1 MGRQL
6 PELDPAMAARIAAMA
21 NTTTTTEST
30 ETDAVAVEATAAQA
44 IAPDATTPT
53 IATTAGRQAVIDT
66 DAGILG
72 GGVLDGDQ
80 LGDVAN
86 RDPGALAGD
95 ATGPGGAGLLPGFD
109 LGTAFDGSAFST
121 IDDRLTA
128 GLDGG
133 GTGGGATMGKGMIMD
148 GSLRWETQKGETTV
162 VGGHLVRSDVSV
174 YEDGNGQMWVKAVRY
189 DYDPATN
196 SVTTHTQ
203 WSGDGH
209 SASADPGTY
218 ETWHAG
224 EDGGTKYEPASD
236 DNAPLWTTGITA
248 QDVTDFV
255 NGLFGSSS
263 SDDGSTS
270 SDSGDGTTP
279 DAGADAG
286 YQTEEQ
292 AGAVKPKGWI
302 DADDL
307 LAAFGRVT
315 TSGIVAG
322 SRGGDPAGSSDATGG
337 APGPMGG
344 DTTVN
349 PGSEG
354 TYADVMASRG
364 AVLGGSAVDWVGQ
377 PKPVDAGVKTTVDP
391 NDLQVQMGPDE
402 TVINPGTGDGQ
413 ASTAASSTASS
424 TEGGPTHPTASGGT
438 ADDNG
443 TAIHDG
449 ASSTMAF
456 AEDPGSPAALQDVLG
471 GDGPDQLH
479 GRDFGH
485 EHGTEH
491 GHGGAPGGG
500 PSDDPGA
507 DADGDALMS

>member
-21 NTTTTTEST
+21 NTTATTEST

-66 DAGILG
+66 DAGLLG

-133 GTGGGATMGKGMIMD
+133 GTGGGSTMGKGMIMD
-148 GSLRWETQKGETTV
+148 GGYSTWSVSRGDTLISGDHRIRTDSYADLSLT
-162 VGGHLVRSDVSV
+162 
-174 YEDGNGQMWVKAVRY
+174 GNRAPYTRTY
-189 DYDPATN
+189 DYDESTQ
-196 SVTTHTQ
+196 SVTVTTNR
-203 WSGDGH
+203 G
-209 SASADPGTY
+209 GTTEV

-236 DNAPLWTTGITA
+236 DNAPLWSSGITA

-255 NGLFGSSS
+255 DSLFGSSS

-292 AGAVKPKGWI
+292 AGTAKPKGWI

-315 TSGIVAG
+315 TSGLVAG

-364 AVLGGSAVDWVGQ
+364 AVLSGSAVDWVGQ
-377 PKPVDAGVKTTVDP
+377 PKPVDAGVKTAVDP
-391 NDLQVQMGPDE
+391 NELQVQMGPED

-413 ASTAASSTASS
+413 ASTAYDGPSD
-424 TEGGPTHPTASGGT
+424 EGAGEAPGGN
-438 ADDNG
+438 AVSAVDNG
-443 TAIHDG
+443 T
-449 ASSTMAF
+449 
-456 AEDPGSPAALQDVLG
+456 SPI
-471 GDGPDQLH
+471 GDENEH
-479 GRDFGH
+479 GRDFGTSH
-485 EHGTEH
+485 REGH
-491 GHGGAPGGG
+491 GH
-500 PSDDPGA
+500 DPIDALGA
-507 DADGDALMS
+507 DADGGNDDPIDPAS